1 MGRKLLQLG
10 LVAAGLFG
18 VAACTPPPDYL
29 FVDPRVGPVRVELR
43 KSFGVFEKHYERV
56 PIADCSFFEES
67 QPQGSVVGSYNEEIW
82 RVVTAASEGGVLEL
96 RYGEVP
102 RGFVQSTPA
111 AGSAP
116 PLEPG
121 HRYKVQ
127 CSGDTIG
134 MGEFVVP

>member
-1 MGRKLLQLG
+1 MGRKLFQLG
-10 LVAAGLFG
+10 LMAAGLFG

-29 FVDPRVGPVRVELR
+29 FVDPHVRPVRVALL

-67 QPQGSVVGSYNEEIW
+67 QQQGSVAGSYNEEIW
-82 RVVTAASEGGVLEL
+82 RVTAASEGGVFEL
-96 RYGEVP
+96 RYGQVP
-102 RGFVQSTPA
+102 LGFVQSTPA

-121 HRYKVQ
+121 HRYKVH

-134 MGEFVVP
+134 MAEFVVP